1 MSPTKTELTRRRLLS
16 AALELFAAN
25 SYEATTVAQIAER
38 AGTSEMTF
46 FRYFPTK
53 ESVLLDDPYDPLIGA
68 AVGAQPHD
76 LDPLSRTIR
85 GIRAAWHGLP
95 EPSSDELRDRLRI
108 VANSPTLRASMWRNS
123 EATEA
128 VIVAALVGA
137 DSLAARVA
145 AAAALA
151 ALNTA
156 LLIWAQS
163 DDPNLGAT
171 IDAALDTLEAH
182 HG

>member
-1 MSPTKTELTRRRLLS
+1 MPPTKIELTRASLLS
-16 AALELFAAN
+16 AALELFSEN
-25 SYEATTVAQIAER
+25 GFEATTVAKIAER

-46 FRYFPTK
+46 FRYFPSK
-53 ESVLLDDPYDPLIGA
+53 ESVLVDDPYDPLIGA
-68 AVGAQPHD
+68 AVGAQPRD
-76 LDPLSRTIR
+76 LDPLSRTVR
-85 GIRAAWHGLP
+85 GIRAAWHSLP
-95 EPSSDELRDRLRI
+95 VPSSDEVRDRMRI
-108 VANSPTLRASMWRNS
+108 VANSPTLRASMRRNS

-128 VIVAALVGA
+128 VIVAALAGA
-137 DSLAARVA
+137 DRLAARVA
-145 AAAALA
+145 AAAAIA

-156 LLIWAQS
+156 LLSWAES